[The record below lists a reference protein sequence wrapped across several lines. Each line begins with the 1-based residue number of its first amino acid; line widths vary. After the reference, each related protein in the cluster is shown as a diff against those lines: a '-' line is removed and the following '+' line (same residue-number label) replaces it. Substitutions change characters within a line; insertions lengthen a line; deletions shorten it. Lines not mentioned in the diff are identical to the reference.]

1 MCVQGICILM
11 DECFYCL
18 CSYQRVIWKIAP
30 LLALQSTL
38 GPPGVMKSSTDEE
51 KKPKKKGS
59 LTQSWKIKRFG
70 HMQRFVSV
78 FCTIHRN
85 SLWFFFHLESFD
97 NWKRLQKKGEKTEV
111 VLFAFF
117 PPVSFESVG
126 IGSPVFVFLFLF
138 FQLFLIFFFFLVKYT
153 VSHSHYNLQECYT
166 SPDKTPV

>member
-117 PPVSFESVG
+117 PPSHLSLSELDLLS
-126 IGSPVFVFLFLF
+126 LF
-138 FQLFLIFFFFLVKYT
+138 FFSFFSNFFKIFFFF
-153 VSHSHYNLQECYT
+153 SEIHS
-166 SPDKTPV
+166 